1 MGYLLDQAY
10 ENASNYGRYVSDAEY
25 YELLR
30 MAQYNIDG
38 AQKARNAFANA
49 KYLRMYQSWDP
60 FQYVRSRDYNRE
72 ESYATL
78 GSNTFNSGGC
88 FITSACMKHMQEVFD
103 DHCFE
108 LEILRS
114 YRDSYMKEHHPE
126 EIERYYLMAPQI
138 VSVIDKLEECE
149 KIYQKI
155 YEKMVLPSV
164 KAVKRQE
171 YEKAYHIYADGCRY
185 LNDLYGGE

>member
-10 ENASNYGRYVSDAEY
+10 ENASKYGHYVSDAEY

-30 MAQYNIDG
+30 AAQYNIDG

-49 KYLRMYQSWDP
+49 KYLRTYQSWDP

-72 ESYATL
+72 EAYANM
-78 GSNTFNSGGC
+78 GSNTFDSGGC
-88 FITSACMKHMQEVFD
+88 FITSACMEHMQEVFD
-103 DHCFE
+103 DHCYE
-108 LEILRS
+108 LEVLRD
-114 YRDSYMKEHHPE
+114 YRDSYLKEHHPE
-126 EIERYYLMAPQI
+126 EIEIYYKLAPKI
-138 VSVIDKLEECE
+138 VEHIDELNNCE

-164 KAVKRQE
+164 RAIERRE
-171 YEKAYHIYADGCRY
+171 YEKAYQIYSDGCMY
-185 LNDLYGGE
+185 LNDIYGG